1 MEQESNPWKT
11 LREEIRYENDWIRIE
26 HHDVIK
32 PNGEPGIYGKVHF
45 KNTAIAVLPIDQEGN
60 TYLVGQYRYTIN
72 AYSWEL
78 PEGGCLHELPIEAA
92 KRELKEETGLIA
104 EKWTFLGEQ
113 YLSNSVT
120 DEKSMMYLA
129 ENLSMKESEPES
141 TEILQIKK
149 IPVQEAIQMA
159 LNGEIKDVLSAAT
172 LMTYALKFPSLHLT

>member
-11 LREEIRYENDWIRIE
+11 LREEIRYENDWIRVE

-45 KNTAIAVLPIDQEGN
+45 KNTAIAVLPIDQDGN

-78 PEGGCLHELPIEAA
+78 PEGGCLHELPLEAA

>member
-45 KNTAIAVLPIDQEGN
+45 KNTAIAVLPIDSEGN

-78 PEGGCLHELPIEAA
+78 PEGGCLHELPLEAA

-129 ENLSMKESEPES
+129 ENLSMKETDPES

-172 LMTYALKFPSLHLT
+172 LMTYALKFPSLHLP

>member
-45 KNTAIAVLPIDQEGN
+45 KNIAIAVLPIDKDGN

-78 PEGGCLHELPIEAA
+78 PEGGCLDELPLEAA

-104 EKWTFLGEQ
+104 EKWTFLGDH

-129 ENLSMKESEPES
+129 ENLSIKESEPEP

-149 IPVQEAIQMA
+149 IPVQVAIQMA
-159 LNGEIKDVLSAAT
+159 LNGEIKDVLSATT

>member
-45 KNTAIAVLPIDQEGN
+45 KNTAIAVLPIDSEGN
-60 TYLVGQYRYTIN
+60 TYLVGQYRYTIQ

-78 PEGGCLHELPIEAA
+78 PEGGCLNESPLEAA

-129 ENLSMKESEPES
+129 ENLSMKESDPES

-159 LNGEIKDVLSAAT
+159 LNGEIKDVLSATT

>member
-45 KNTAIAVLPIDQEGN
+45 KNTAIAVLPIDSEGN

-78 PEGGCLHELPIEAA
+78 PEGGCLHELPLEAA

-172 LMTYALKFPSLHLT
+172 LMTYALKFPSLHLP

>member
-11 LREEIRYENDWIRIE
+11 LREEIRYENEWIRVE
-26 HHDVIK
+26 HHEVLK
-32 PNGEPGIYGKVHF
+32 PNKESGIYGKVHF
-45 KNTAIAVLPIDQEGN
+45 KNTAIAILPIDQDGN

-78 PEGGCLHELPIEAA
+78 PEGGCLHELPLEAA
-92 KRELKEETGLIA
+92 KRELKEETGLTA
-104 EKWTFLGEQ
+104 AKWTFLGEQ

-129 ENLSMKESEPES
+129 ENLTMKASEPES

-149 IPVQEAIQMA
+149 IPVQKAIQMA
-159 LNGEIKDVLSAAT
+159 LNGEIKDILSVTT
-172 LMTYALKFPSLHLT
+172 LLTYALKVPRLHFT

>member
-45 KNTAIAVLPIDQEGN
+45 KNTAIAVLPIDSEGN
-60 TYLVGQYRYTIN
+60 TYLVGQYRYTIQ

-78 PEGGCLHELPIEAA
+78 PEGGCLNESPLEAA

-159 LNGEIKDVLSAAT
+159 LNGEIKDVLSATT

>member
-11 LREEIRYENDWIRIE
+11 IREEIRYENDWIRIE

-45 KNTAIAVLPIDQEGN
+45 KNTAIAVLPIDKDGN

-72 AYSWEL
+72 SYSWEL
-78 PEGGCLHELPIEAA
+78 PEGGCLNESPLDAA

-129 ENLSMKESEPES
+129 ENLTLQASEPES
-141 TEILQIKK
+141 TEVLQIKK
-149 IPVQEAIQMA
+149 IPVKEAIQMA

-172 LMTYALKFPSLHLT
+172 LMNYALKFPGLHRL

>member
-45 KNTAIAVLPIDQEGN
+45 KNTAIAVLPIDREGY
-60 TYLVGQYRYTIN
+60 TYLDGQYRYTIH

-78 PEGGCLHELPIEAA
+78 PEGGCLNESPLEAA

-149 IPVQEAIQMA
+149 IPVQEAIEMA

-172 LMTYALKFPSLHLT
+172 LMTYALKFPGLHLT

>member
-78 PEGGCLHELPIEAA
+78 PEGGCLHELPLDAA

>member
-11 LREEIRYENDWIRIE
+11 IREEIRYENDWIRIE

-32 PNGEPGIYGKVHF
+32 PNGELGIYGKVHF
-45 KNTAIAVLPIDQEGN
+45 KNTAIAVLPIDKDGN

-72 AYSWEL
+72 SYSWEL
-78 PEGGCLHELPIEAA
+78 PEGGCLNESPLDAA

-120 DEKSMMYLA
+120 DEKSMMFLA
-129 ENLSMKESEPES
+129 ENLTLQASEPES
-141 TEILQIKK
+141 TEVLQIKK
-149 IPVQEAIQMA
+149 IPVKEAIQMA

-172 LMTYALKFPSLHLT
+172 LMNYALKFPGLHRL

>member
-11 LREEIRYENDWIRIE
+11 LREEIRYENDWIQVE

-45 KNTAIAVLPIDQEGN
+45 KNTAIAVLPIDQDGN

>member
-32 PNGEPGIYGKVHF
+32 PNGEAGIYGKVHF
-45 KNTAIAVLPIDQEGN
+45 KNTATAVLPIDQEGN

-78 PEGGCLHELPIEAA
+78 PEGGCLHELPLDAA

-172 LMTYALKFPSLHLT
+172 LMTYALKFPSLHL

>member
-11 LREEIRYENDWIRIE
+11 LREEIRYENDWIRVE
-26 HHDVIK
+26 HHDVIN
-32 PNGEPGIYGKVHF
+32 PNGEPGIYGKIHF
-45 KNTAIAVLPIDQEGN
+45 KNTAIAVLPIDSEGN
-60 TYLVGQYRYTIN
+60 TYLVGQYRYTIH

-78 PEGGCLHELPIEAA
+78 PEGGCLHELPLEAA